1 MVSMPDRNWSDP
13 WIAFGVVGREGMG
26 VTDRDTTPFSLLS
39 LDSDMFIEHNASK
52 IYLYTDFWSPAS
64 KTLQVR
70 SEETSMFVI
79 NNDQLCTASLRHR
92 GSTALEQLI

>member
-13 WIAFGVVGREGMG
+13 MIGFGVVGREGMG

-39 LDSDMFIEHNASK
+39 LDSNTIIEHNAAG
-52 IYLYTDFWSPAS
+52 IYLCTDFWSLAS

-70 SEETSMFVI
+70 VKRRVC
-79 NNDQLCTASLRHR
+79 L
-92 GSTALEQLI
+92 